1 MVFENNAQFAEK
13 FVVSKKKLMNDESP
27 SVAKVKLAILLK
39 MINLIEHYFLEMKR
53 KYEKRCKK
61 WWKDNTVWKFF

>member
-1 MVFENNAQFAEK
+1 
-13 FVVSKKKLMNDESP
+13 MNDESP

-61 WWKDNTVWKFF
+61 WWKDNTVWKLFNSSITHNLREINVGR

>member
-1 MVFENNAQFAEK
+1 
-13 FVVSKKKLMNDESP
+13 MNDESP